1 MINQGFRRG
10 AWTRRLVQGAVVV
23 VVAGGA
29 GYYFLQ
35 ARAEGGPVEYRFGT
49 VERGTITNVVSSTGK
64 VTAVGEVKISSQ
76 VAGQVIEVM
85 ADYNT
90 PVTVGQILAK
100 LDPEAFLSKVAQA
113 EADLAIS
120 RASLV
125 SNKASVERSQSDL
138 RNGDASLQSLQAQL
152 NNSRLALESAER
164 DYNLQR
170 ELYARNVVATKAVDD
185 STTKYEQ
192 AKTNFE
198 QVTANV
204 AGSIATQDGR
214 KASLAQSNASVTT
227 AEAQV
232 KQREAQLAS
241 AKIEL
246 ERTVIKAPVNGTVID
261 RTAEVGQTIQN
272 NSNAPLFTVAQDLRQ
287 MQLEVSVD
295 EADIGKIQ
303 QGMAIK
309 FNVDAFPGR
318 EFQAT
323 VRQVRLAPKTV
334 QNVVTYTII
343 AQAPNQDLSLL
354 PGMTATAR
362 VIIEERAA
370 AMRIPNSALRYT
382 PAGFVAPVAATPAA
396 GGGQAVAQGGGQGG
410 QAAAQAG
417 GQGNRNPQAAAGGGN
432 AQAAA
437 GGANAA
443 GQGGAR
449 AAQAGG
455 GQGGQGGQGGA
466 AGAQL
471 AQLAQLGLTDAQ
483 QQTITQAITAA
494 RTQAQAGGGTAQE
507 IQQRVQ
513 ASQRAAIVAALTPE
527 QRTRFE
533 ALEQQPAAAPGGA
546 VGAAGGGGQAAAPV
560 AAADVRT
567 LTAGGARNAASR
579 ARAARVF
586 ILGPDGKPVAVS
598 VMIGITD
605 GGFTEM
611 VQGDLQ
617 PGTKVITG
625 SNEVAAA
632 APAANANNPLGGV
645 FGGGG
650 GGGAGPQVFL
660 K

>member
-1 MINQGFRRG
+1 MMNEGLRRSR
-10 AWTRRLVQGAVVV
+10 WPRRLMQGALVV

-29 GYYFLQ
+29 GYYLL
-35 ARAEGGPVEYRFGT
+35 RSSAEGGPVEYRFGT

-64 VTAVGEVKISSQ
+64 VVAVGEVKISSQ
-76 VAGQVIEVM
+76 VAGQIILVM

-90 PVTVGQILAK
+90 PVTAGQVLAR
-100 LDPEAFLSKVAQA
+100 LDPEAFESKVAQA

-120 RASLV
+120 RASLL
-125 SNKASVERSQSDL
+125 SNRASVERSQSDL

-152 NNSRLALESAER
+152 SNSRISLEAAER

-170 ELYARNVVATKAVDD
+170 ELFARNVVATKAVDD
-185 STTKYEQ
+185 ATTKYEQ
-192 AKTNFE
+192 AKTNFD
-198 QVTANV
+198 QITANIQ
-204 AGSIATQDGR
+204 GSLATQEGR

-272 NSNAPLFTVAQDLRQ
+272 NSNIALFTVAQDLRQ

-295 EADIGKIQ
+295 EADIGKVA
-303 QGMAIK
+303 QGMVIK

-318 EFQAT
+318 EFQAA

-343 AQAPNQDLSLL
+343 ATAPNTDMALL

-362 VIIEERAA
+362 VIIEERAN

-382 PAGFVAPVAATPAA
+382 PVGFQAPASTQPAAGAGAAGQVPQQAADRAAQFAAGGA
-396 GGGQAVAQGGGQGG
+396 GGGQPVQTAPAANAQGNAKNAGAAAQGG
-410 QAAAQAG
+410 A
-417 GQGNRNPQAAAGGGN
+417 GGN
-432 AQAAA
+432 AQGNAKNAAA
-437 GGANAA
+437 GGA
-443 GQGGAR
+443 GGAG
-449 AAQAGG
+449 ALAG
-455 GQGGQGGQGGA
+455 
-466 AGAQL
+466 
-471 AQLAQLGLTDAQ
+471 LAQLGLTPEQTQ
-483 QQTITQAITAA
+483 QVTQAIQAA

-507 IQQRVQ
+507 IQQRLE
-513 ASQRAAIVAALTPE
+513 ARALTPA
-527 QRTRFE
+527 QRARFE
-533 ALEQQPAAAPGGA
+533 AQEPHAAAQ
-546 VGAAGGGGQAAAPV
+546 GGQAGGAPTPT

-567 LTAGGARNAASR
+567 ATAGGARNAASR

-586 ILGPDGKPVAVS
+586 IMGADGKPVAVN

-617 PGTKVITG
+617 PGARVITG

-632 APAANANNPLGGV
+632 AAPANNPLGMFGLG
-645 FGGGG
+645 GGGG
-650 GGGAGPQVFL
+650 GGGAAPQVFQ

>member
-10 AWTRRLVQGAVVV
+10 AWTRHLVQGAVVV

-35 ARAEGGPVEYRFGT
+35 ARGEGGPVEYRFGT

-64 VTAVGEVKISSQ
+64 VVAVGEVKISSQ
-76 VAGQVIEVM
+76 VAGQVVEVM

-90 PVTVGQILAK
+90 PVTVGQVLAK

-214 KASLAQSNASVTT
+214 KASLSQSNASVTT

-232 KQREAQLAS
+232 RQREAQLAS

-261 RTAEVGQTIQN
+261 RTAEVGQIIQN
-272 NSNAPLFTVAQDLRQ
+272 NSNVPLFTVAQDLRQ

-370 AMRIPNSALRYT
+370 AMRIPNSALRYA
-382 PAGFVAPVAATPAA
+382 PAGFAAPVAATPAA
-396 GGGQAVAQGGGQGG
+396 GGGQAVAQGGQGNR
-410 QAAAQAG
+410 AAQA
-417 GQGNRNPQAAAGGGN
+417 PAGGGN

-437 GGANAA
+437 GGANAG
-443 GQGGAR
+443 GQGAAR
-449 AAQAGG
+449 AAPQAGV
-455 GQGGQGGQGGA
+455 GGQGGQGGA

-494 RTQAQAGGGTAQE
+494 RTQAQAAGGTQQE
-507 IQQRVQ
+507 IQQRML

-533 ALEQQPAAAPGGA
+533 TLEQQPAA
-546 VGAAGGGGQAAAPV
+546 AAGGGGQAAAQV

-567 LTAGGARNAASR
+567 LTAGGVRNAASR

-586 ILGPDGKPVAVS
+586 ILGPDGKPVAVN

-625 SNEVAAA
+625 SNEVVTA
-632 APAANANNPLGGV
+632 APAANANNPLGGM
-645 FGGGG
+645 FGG
-650 GGGAGPQVFL
+650 GGGAGAQMFM